1 MANLSD
7 IQKSLTNDAVGE
19 LVDPTEFTG
28 VTEYGGGGG
37 AVSTPNAYGSVSGYS
52 SGSNTPAVSNVID
65 KYPFSADANA
75 TDVGD
80 LTYARYGSSGANSST
95 HGYAAGGRT
104 PAYQNGI
111 EKFPFAADGNASDVA
126 DLTAVRAYQAGA
138 SSSENGYASGGI
150 QPPYVNTIFK
160 FPFATDANSTDIGNL
175 RSVRGFVA
183 GVSSDDNGYVLGG
196 RTPSYVNTNDK
207 FSFASDGNAVAVSGF
222 LHPTG
227 GRGYLNDQGQNS
239 STYGY
244 LSGGR
249 SPTYSD
255 DIQKMPFASESPFAL
270 VGTLLTDWAFNNGQS
285 STDNGYVTGGYSTVT
300 AWAAGVT
307 IQKFPFSSDTN
318 STDVGDLTFGGG
330 YKSGNSY

>member
-7 IQKSLTNDAVGE
+7 IQKSLTNDAVGD
-19 LVDPTEFTG
+19 LVDSAEFTG
-28 VTEYGGGGG
+28 VTSYGGGG
-37 AVSTPNAYGSVSGYS
+37 AESTPNAYGSVSGYS

-80 LTYARYGSSGANSST
+80 LTYTRYGSSGANSST
-95 HGYAAGGRT
+95 HGYAAGGRR
-104 PAYQNGI
+104 PAYQNAI

-126 DLTAVRAYQAGA
+126 DLTLAKAHQAGA
-138 SSSENGYASGGI
+138 SSSDNGYASGGL
-150 QPPYVNTIFK
+150 QPPYVNSIFK
-160 FPFATDANSTDIGNL
+160 FPFATDANSTDIGDL
-175 RSVRGFVA
+175 RAVRGYVA

-196 RTPSYVNTNDK
+196 RSPAYQTSTDK
-207 FSFASDGNAVAVSGF
+207 ISFASDGNATAAGS
-222 LHPTG
+222 LHPTA
-227 GRGYLNDQGQNS
+227 GRAFLNDQGQNS

-249 SPTYSD
+249 IPAYTD

-270 VGTLLTDWAFNNGQS
+270 VGNLLGVWGFNNGQS
-285 STDNGYVTGGYSTVT
+285 STDNGYVTGGYSPFGPG
-300 AWAAGVT
+300 WAAGVT
-307 IQKFPFSSDTN
+307 IQKFPFSTDAN

>member
-19 LVDPTEFTG
+19 LIDSAEFTG
-28 VTEYGGGGG
+28 VTSYGAGGGG
-37 AVSTPNAYGSVSGYS
+37 AESTPNAYGSTSGYS

-104 PAYQNGI
+104 PTYTNGI
-111 EKFPFAADGNASDVA
+111 EKFPFAADGNASDVG
-126 DLTAVRAYQAGA
+126 DLTAIRAMQAGA
-138 SSSENGYASGGI
+138 SSSENGYASGGLSG
-150 QPPYVNTIFK
+150 YSNTIFK
-160 FPFATDANSTDIGNL
+160 ISFATDGNSTDTGDL
-175 RSVRGFVA
+175 TSVRGYVA
-183 GVSSDDNGYVLGG
+183 GVSSDDNGFVLGG
-196 RTPSYVNTNDK
+196 RSPGYLTSTDK
-207 FSFASDGNAVAVSGF
+207 FSFASDGNATSSGS
-222 LHPTG
+222 LHPTA

-249 SPTYSD
+249 YPTYTD

-270 VGTLLTDWAFNNGQS
+270 VGTLLTNWAFNNGQS
-285 STDNGYVTGGYSTVT
+285 STDNGYVTGGYSTVNG
-300 AWAAGVT
+300 WAAGVT
-307 IQKFPFSSDTN
+307 IQKFPFASDAN
-318 STDVGDLTFGGG
+318 STDVGDLSFGGG

>member
-19 LVDPTEFTG
+19 LVDSAEFTG
-28 VTEYGGGGG
+28 VTSYGGGGGG

-104 PAYQNGI
+104 PVYTNGI
-111 EKFPFAADGNASDVA
+111 EKFPFSADGNATDVG
-126 DLTAVRAYQAGA
+126 DLTAIRAHQAGA
-138 SSSENGYASGGI
+138 SSSDNGYASGGV
-150 QPPYVNTIFK
+150 PYVNTIFK
-160 FPFATDANSTDIGNL
+160 FPFATDGNSTDIGDL
-175 RSVRGFVA
+175 RFNRGYVA

-196 RTPSYVNTNDK
+196 RSPSYLTTSDK
-207 FSFASDGNAVAVSGF
+207 FSFASDGNATASGN
-222 LHPTG
+222 LYPAG
-227 GRGYLNDQGQNS
+227 GFGLLNDQGQNS

-249 SPTYSD
+249 TPLYKD
-255 DIQKMPFASESPFAL
+255 DISKMPFASESTFSF
-270 VGTLLTDWAFNNGQS
+270 VGNLLGTWAFNNGQS
-285 STDNGYVTGGYSTVT
+285 STDNGYVTAGYSPVGPG
-300 AWAAGVT
+300 WAAGVT

-318 STDVGDLTFGGG
+318 ATDVGDLSFGGG